1 MCLMDKELYKIHAE
15 VCKVFSNPAR
25 LELLDL
31 LRGKGLSVSELT
43 RRTGLSQANVSQH
56 LSVMKAKGIV
66 SYRREGKSVFYALS
80 NPKVVRAFDLMR
92 EALVENLAKRFKGG
106 GG

>member
-1 MCLMDKELYKIHAE
+1 MDKELYKIHAE

-92 EALVENLAKRFKGG
+92 EALVENLARRYKGRG
-106 GG
+106 G